1 MGLDGAKL
9 VQRARLVPAFL
20 ELPGQVERL
29 ARVLPGLLAASLK
42 TTDLAELREP
52 GGMTKQRA
60 RADSFADRLLQQRTP
75 LREAPLERIGR
86 AQARRD
92 RSHLAP
98 GAGGA
103 TEGQA
108 LLQHP
113 DGMPQVPLVEAQ
125 PAETA
130 VGNEW
135 CDPSAFQR
143 GEAQR
148 LLAVAPAL
156 GEGAERTQGPR
167 QPRPGLDPKARVCT
181 GRARCLI
188 RRLYSAP
195 Q

>member
-1 MGLDGAKL
+1 MDGAQL
-9 VQRARLVPAFL
+9 VQRQGLVDTLFV
-20 ELPGQVERL
+20 LPGQVERL
-29 ARVLPGLLAASLK
+29 AGVLPGLLAASRQP
-42 TTDLAELREP
+42 TDLAEP
-52 GGMTKQRA
+52 GDPAGKTCQPA

-92 RSHLAP
+92 RSQLAP

-156 GEGAERTQGPR
+156 GEYPEVTQGQR

-181 GRARCLI
+181 ERARCLI
-188 RRLYSAP
+188 RRLYIAP